1 MKTVL
6 VHGGL
11 PIVIEV
17 TDRYNVDNNN
27 KNNPVVDTEDR
38 RLIMNVY
45 MKEYENHMRDLRQW
59 KVNDRNIQPCAQAQ

>member
-45 MKEYENHMRDLRQW
+45 VK
-59 KVNDRNIQPCAQAQ
+59 